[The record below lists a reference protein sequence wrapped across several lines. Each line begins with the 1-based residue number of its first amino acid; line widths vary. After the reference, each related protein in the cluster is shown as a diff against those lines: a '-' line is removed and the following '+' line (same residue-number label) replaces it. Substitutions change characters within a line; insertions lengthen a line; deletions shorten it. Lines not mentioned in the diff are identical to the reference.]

1 MISFSKDFPTS
12 SGIKVIQESVLVD
25 CVVENEHSSLTLCQ
39 FEDAKKR
46 GGGEN
51 KHLNL
56 RVLFVVFWSICSNVY
71 TSFV

>member
-12 SGIKVIQESVLVD
+12 SGIKVIQESVLVN

-46 GGGEN
+46 GGGGQ
-51 KHLNL
+51 
-56 RVLFVVFWSICSNVY
+56 IY
-71 TSFV
+71 